1 MLLLFSNVE
10 NITFAENDAHF
21 IWLDSISKQNREN
34 TEHGMDCG
42 MVHHHHQPLPFFARS
57 HGMGGENTIKR
68 PLPHAHE
75 HTHTHT
81 HVIIHLSHFVYQC
94 ITSLVCACVSRFFFE
109 FLNLPRTRGEYK
121 SKQAKAQASMRTSKQ
136 GNLVAAVAA
145 AAVENMCND
154 TNIAKSKTSKH
165 HRRRRF

>member
-1 MLLLFSNVE
+1 MMLISFGLTAYISRTERIQNTVWIVVWFIITISRCLFLLARMGWGE
-10 NITFAENDAHF
+10 KT
-21 IWLDSISKQNREN
+21 
-34 TEHGMDCG
+34 
-42 MVHHHHQPLPFFARS
+42 PLKGLCHTHMS
-57 HGMGGENTIKR
+57 
-68 PLPHAHE
+68 
-75 HTHTHT
+75 THTHT